1 MQSMMRNNN
10 MMCAD
15 KAIKFDAAESV
26 LKYGVGDEI
35 KLNEAHFILLSSAF
49 FTEIESRY
57 L

>member
-1 MQSMMRNNN
+1 VQSMMRNNN